1 MRRAPDDWPDV
12 ATLIDNN
19 YRNMHARDVKT
30 KGREAADEESV
41 PFLGAAVLVHIF
53 GAFFGR
59 AYRQCLEINNP
70 DPVMQEYASRVAY
83 CIPILANTA
92 MTYDVSIQ
100 QTPEMQ
106 KEAGSIG

>member
-41 PFLGAAVLVHIF
+41 PFLGATLPTVLIQFLDGGVRLARGLLHPNIGQRRRHIRRF
-53 GAFFGR
+53 
-59 AYRQCLEINNP
+59 
-70 DPVMQEYASRVAY
+70 DS
-83 CIPILANTA
+83 T
-92 MTYDVSIQ
+92 D
-100 QTPEMQ
+100 
-106 KEAGSIG
+106 AGDAEGGW